1 MPVLPFGDHTP
12 QLASGVFVA
21 PTATVVGDVEM
32 SAQSSIWYSAVARG
46 DVGKIRIGE
55 RSNIQDGSI
64 LHMSYEETDTCI
76 GCDVTVG
83 HAATIHGARIED
95 GALIGMGSIIL
106 DHVVIGAQSWV
117 AAGALVPTRMIVPP
131 GVLVRGTPARIV
143 RDLTPKEAAEGKHL
157 ATRYLGVAREHAE
170 SIANSS

>member
-1 MPVLPFGDHTP
+1 M
-12 QLASGVFVA
+12 
-21 PTATVVGDVEM
+21 VGDITVGEE
-32 SAQSSIWYSAVARG
+32 ASIWDGAGLRA
-46 DVGKIRIGE
+46 DIDRIVIGP